1 MMEGDNGYKLLNPK
15 ARLAMYIKNLIA
27 IVILAAAD
35 VVLFFL
41 RADLEMDMA
50 AWYAI
55 TAGIAVIVLTLLI
68 WPAVFYKHY
77 RYIVDTEK
85 ADVQRGVLFI
95 SRTVVPIERIHQV
108 QVKRGPISNYLGL
121 ADVVITTAGGSA
133 SIQYLDY
140 DVAQSVADYLNDTVN
155 KIIRDRETE

>member
-1 MMEGDNGYKLLNPK
+1 MMEEDNGYKLLNPK
-15 ARLAMYIKNLIA
+15 AKLAMYIKSIIA
-27 IVILAAAD
+27 IIILAAVD
-35 VVLFFL
+35 VLLFVF
-41 RADLEMDMA
+41 REDMETDII
-50 AWYAI
+50 AWYVI
-55 TAGIAVIVLTLLI
+55 TAGIVAISLILLI
-68 WPAVFYKHY
+68 WPAIFYKHY